1 MNRHITHSSYRE
13 AIAYVEKTK
22 SSARWDAG
30 EGWTGEAYY
39 CRARRR
45 VVQVSINPEG
55 MRIV

>member
-1 MNRHITHSSYRE
+1 MDRNITHNSYRE
-13 AIAYVEKTK
+13 ALAYVNKTK

-30 EGWTGEAYY
+30 DGWTAEAYY

-45 VVQVSINPEG
+45 VVQVSINPDG